1 MLVDNIDE
9 KKNSLVSYL
18 DTYKTPITT
27 PKIKKLEWEHANNND
42 VRRLVEHINIH
53 YDHLN
58 MFPDQNI
65 DSVIPA
71 NHIPLYKRPSSPS
84 SLSSPQ
90 LEKININIEI
100 TDIADIIKLIDTYP
114 LASNI
119 EYNIDMQALHRIAK
133 PLKKLNSMIG
143 MNTLKNNVTD
153 QILYYLQGF
162 HKFGQG
168 DFMHTVIYGP
178 PGTGKT
184 EVAKIIGQI
193 YKDLGILK
201 RGKFKKATRADLIAG
216 YLGQTAMKTRDTI
229 QECLGG
235 VLFIDEAYALGNN
248 EKRDSFAKE
257 CIDTLCEALSDHKD
271 DLMVIIA
278 GYEEELKTCFFD
290 YNQGLDSRFTWRF
303 NTDDYTPEQ
312 LREIF
317 FKKIRDAGWSIENEN
332 DINIDFFIQNKENFK
347 YAGRDMETLLAKVK
361 VRHSR
366 RIFGSNSKSRA
377 CITKKDI
384 EDGFK
389 LYMSNEEVKR
399 RNTENNSSWTNMY
412 L

>member
-1 MLVDNIDE
+1 
-9 KKNSLVSYL
+9 
-18 DTYKTPITT
+18 
-27 PKIKKLEWEHANNND
+27 
-42 VRRLVEHINIH
+42 
-53 YDHLN
+53 
-58 MFPDQNI
+58 
-65 DSVIPA
+65 
-71 NHIPLYKRPSSPS
+71 
-84 SLSSPQ
+84 
-90 LEKININIEI
+90 
-100 TDIADIIKLIDTYP
+100 
-114 LASNI
+114 
-119 EYNIDMQALHRIAK
+119 
-133 PLKKLNSMIG
+133 
-143 MNTLKNNVTD
+143 
-153 QILYYLQGF
+153 
-162 HKFGQG
+162 
-168 DFMHTVIYGP
+168 
-178 PGTGKT
+178 
-184 EVAKIIGQI
+184 
-193 YKDLGILK
+193 
-201 RGKFKKATRADLIAG
+201 
-216 YLGQTAMKTRDTI
+216 
-229 QECLGG
+229 
-235 VLFIDEAYALGNN
+235 
-248 EKRDSFAKE
+248 
-257 CIDTLCEALSDHKD
+257 
-271 DLMVIIA
+271 MVIIA

-366 RIFGSNSKSRA
+366 RIFGTNSKSRA